1 VEKIT
6 LIKLKN
12 PFIRTDRDIELIDFT
27 NKTLTD
33 IRNSNFPQDVD
44 VVISINGQIIQ
55 KEQWDI
61 VKPKHGDYIVMSP
74 VLHGG
79 GGGGGGKNVLRT
91 IAFIAVAVIS
101 AVLAPELVPSI
112 LIKGTFGYNLAVGLI
127 AAGMM
132 TVGGLIVNA
141 LLPPPKPKINTA
153 DSIDFDKSMQ
163 YSWNPQTTQQQGIPV
178 PKVYGTMK
186 VTGNII
192 SAFIENINDQQ
203 YLNMLICLGLGPV
216 SNIYDIT
223 INDQPSEY
231 FSGVSIETRLGYL
244 NQTVISHFN
253 DTKTEYD
260 MAVKVSSASSY
271 TYLTVGNNFNALE
284 MDITFSNGLWYANDR
299 GGLDPYSVSF
309 KIETRKQGTSE
320 WTTIAETTITEAKNK
335 SIRRTFKYDVG
346 SAGKYEIRVTKLTAD
361 RNDVRYGDDMY
372 LTAVREVYLDDFEY
386 PRHALVGIK
395 ALASDQ
401 ISGSIRF
408 SCMVDGS
415 LIRVYDGTQWKV
427 EFNNNPAWVVWD
439 ILTQPV
445 FDNDLNIIRYD
456 GIDPSRLDLLKFKE
470 WADFCDELVPDGRG
484 GYEKRI
490 TFNGI
495 FDSETSMWEAIMEV
509 CQVGR
514 AMLVWNGVNLTVS
527 IDKPS
532 QPVQLFSV
540 GNIGLDSFKETFV
553 SIDERATEI
562 EIDFVNSEN
571 NYERDRF
578 SIVNRFAD
586 TKSSK
591 SSLQL
596 MGITK
601 PSEAWRAGMYRLL
614 CNQYLTRTIEFE
626 ADIDSIACT
635 IGDVVYVQ
643 HDVPQWEYGGRIVS
657 ATTTT
662 VTVDRKIY
670 IDISKSYKILIR
682 LANDTIVERS
692 IVNPEQ
698 NGEYDTFTVLTA
710 FTEIPQQFDVYTF
723 GEVSKVAKPFRI
735 TAISRTHEQKATI
748 TAVEYNENIYSVD
761 TMQPILPTY
770 DYSALEI
777 YPSVTNLSLKEL
789 PIRNSDG
796 SLMNVIDVYFTKPD
810 SGSYA
815 YCEVWYSSGSS
826 FIFAGNSYSDT
837 FRITN
842 VEVNKLYT
850 VAVVTVNKFGNL
862 YYRQPLSEAPT
873 ASIYV
878 LGKAAPPSDVTEFR
892 AWQNGQFVNFRWNH
906 IEDADLY
913 GYEIRLGTDWN
924 SARVIAT
931 AISQNTYSW
940 QAELNG
946 TYRFLIKAIDDS
958 GNYSLNPASFDITLK
973 GIDEKLN
980 VILSQD
986 EMTKENPA
994 DGIKTNFDYIPSYH
1008 SLMMPHALTDTDVSA
1023 WTDQTSD
1030 ITNYDGS
1037 ITLEAEYVTN
1047 AIDTYKNTETYIRI
1061 QEAISNI
1068 DNYITDLSYPDR
1080 TDLSYPNDTDQSI
1093 TAPFIVNFYY
1103 SISSD
1108 GLTYSNWKSYH
1119 GTVQE
1124 EFRYIKFKVYVKV
1137 FSTTTRF
1144 KLQNLLLLFDVPDV
1158 ELKIT
1163 NFSVSSSGAD
1173 VNFANYDI
1181 VFYTVPNVT
1190 ATLLSDTVNKVPVIS
1205 NKSTTGFHIDLLN
1218 TSNQKV
1224 SGTVDIT
1231 VKGY

>member
-1 VEKIT
+1 MEEKIT

-12 PFIRTDRDIELIDFT
+12 PFIRTDRDLEFIDFMG
-27 NKTLTD
+27 KTLTD
-33 IRNSNFPQDVD
+33 IRNSHFPHDVD

-61 VKPKHGDYIVMSP
+61 GPKHGDYIVMSP

-79 GGGGGGKNVLRT
+79 GGGGGGKNILRI

-101 AVLAPELVPSI
+101 AKLAPHLA
-112 LIKGTFGYNLAVGLI
+112 LAMGLTKGTIAYDLAVGFI
-127 AAGMM
+127 SAGLM
-132 TVGGLIVNA
+132 TVGGLIVNT
-141 LLPPPKPKINTA
+141 LLPPPPLKINTPDA
-153 DSIDFDKSMQ
+153 IDFDKSMQ

-178 PKVYGTMK
+178 PKIYGTMK
-186 VTGNII
+186 MTGNII
-192 SAFIENINDQQ
+192 SAFIENIDDQQ
-203 YLNMLICLGLGPV
+203 YLNMLVCLGQGPV
-216 SNIYDIT
+216 SRIYDVK
-223 INDQPSEY
+223 INDQPVEN
-231 FSGVSIETRLGYL
+231 FSGVFVETRAGQLD
-244 NQTVISHFN
+244 QTPISHFN
-253 DTKTEYD
+253 DTKTEYNI
-260 MAVKVSSASSY
+260 AVKISSSASY
-271 TYLTVGNNFNALE
+271 TYQTVGDGFNALE
-284 MDITFSNGLWYANDR
+284 VDITFPNGLWYANDN
-299 GGLDPYSVSF
+299 GGLDAISVSLR
-309 KIETRKQGTSE
+309 IEARPFGSSDWATV
-320 WTTIAETTITEAKNK
+320 AETTITEAKNK
-335 SIRRTFKYDVG
+335 QIRRTFKYDVPRQ
-346 SAGKYEIRVTKLTAD
+346 GKYEIRVTKLTAD
-361 RNDVRYGDDMY
+361 RNSVRYGDEMF

-395 ALASDQ
+395 TLASDQ

-408 SCMVDGS
+408 SCMCDGS
-415 LIRVYDGTQWKV
+415 LIRVWDGTGWMV
-427 EFNNNPAWVVWD
+427 EFNNNPAWVAYD

-445 FDNDLNIIRYD
+445 FDNNLNVVRYD
-456 GIDPSRLDLLKFKE
+456 GIDPSRLDLVKFKE

-514 AMLVWNGVNLTVS
+514 AMLVWNGTHITVA

-532 QPVQLFSV
+532 TPVQLFSV
-540 GNIGLDSFKETFV
+540 GNIGIDSFKETFV
-553 SIDERATEI
+553 SLNDRATEI
-562 EIDFVNSEN
+562 EIDFINAEN

-578 SIVNRFAD
+578 SIVRVAE
-586 TKSSK
+586 TTEAVKSSI
-591 SSLQL
+591 QL
-596 MGITK
+596 RGITK

-614 CNQYLTRTIEFE
+614 YNQYLTRTIEFE

-643 HDVPQWEYGGRIVS
+643 HDVPQWGYGGRIVS

-735 TAISRTHEQKATI
+735 TTISRTHEQKATI

-770 DYSALEI
+770 DYSASEI

-810 SGSYA
+810 SGLYA
-815 YCEVWYSSGSS
+815 YCEVWYSSGGS

-850 VAVVTVNKFGNL
+850 VAVVTVNKFGN
-862 YYRQPLSEAPT
+862 RQPLSEAPT

-878 LGKAAPPSDVTEFR
+878 LGKAAPPSDVTEFK

-913 GYEIRLGTDWN
+913 GYEIRLGTDWD

-994 DGIKTNFDYIPSYH
+994 DGIKTNFVYIPSYH

-1108 GLTYSNWKSYH
+1108 GLTYSNWKPYH

-1124 EFRYIKFKVYVKV
+1124 EFRYVKFKVYAIV
-1137 FSTTTRF
+1137 SSITTVF

-1173 VNFANYDI
+1173 VNFADYDV

-1224 SGTVDIT
+1224 SGTVDIA
-1231 VKGY
+1231 VHGY